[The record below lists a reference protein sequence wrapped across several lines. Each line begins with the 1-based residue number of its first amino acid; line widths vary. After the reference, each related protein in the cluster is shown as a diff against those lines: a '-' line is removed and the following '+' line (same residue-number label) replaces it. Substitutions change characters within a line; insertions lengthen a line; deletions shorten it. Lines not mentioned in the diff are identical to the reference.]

1 MKKTNPS
8 DWLFFAQSDLD
19 GARILAHDGIYHIA
33 CFHCQQA
40 AEKALKAY
48 ILSTGKVPPKVRTLQ
63 ELAERA
69 AKTLREIEQFRR
81 QLIVLDTF
89 YIPTRYPDALPGS
102 LPEGLPTKRDAE
114 EAITMAEQL
123 LTLTQEHI

>member
-1 MKKTNPS
+1 MDEYKEWFEKSKEELDTAKYNMKGNKIEAAA
-8 DWLFFAQSDLD
+8 FF
-19 GARILAHDGIYHIA
+19 
-33 CFHCQQA
+33 FQQA

-48 ILSTGKVPPKVRTLQ
+48 ILSTGKVPPKVHTLQ